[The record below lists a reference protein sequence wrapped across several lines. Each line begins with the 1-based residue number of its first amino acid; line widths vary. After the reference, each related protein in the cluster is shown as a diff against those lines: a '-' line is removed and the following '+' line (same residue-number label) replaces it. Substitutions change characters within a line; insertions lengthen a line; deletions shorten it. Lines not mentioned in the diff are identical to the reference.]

1 MNLWKLSAGTACLIG
16 KKKFKAD
23 VLPTTAYIMLGE
35 RCKNNCQFCA
45 QSRDSEARVNLL
57 SRVTW
62 PVFPKEEAAAGIRD
76 TYEAGAIK
84 RACLQVVYSANSW
97 DTTVDALELLHAN
110 SAVPICIS
118 SHLETVKQA
127 RELVSRGAERV
138 CIALD
143 AATPELF
150 GKVKKGQ
157 WASKW
162 SLLLECALALPGLVT
177 THLIVG
183 LGESEAD
190 MVSRMAVCIDKGIR
204 IGLFAFTPIRGTPWA
219 HLNAPTIAHYR
230 RIQIAHHLLR
240 NGYKQDIIGYQDG
253 IISEYNVPK
262 VELLGILKDGQA
274 FQTSGCDDCNRPYYN
289 ERPGGLMYN
298 YPRRLTSLEVTKA
311 IKECEIIR
319 GENDELATN

>member
-1 MNLWKLSAGTACLIG
+1 MSLWKLSSGTACVIG
-16 KKKFKAD
+16 KKKIKAD
-23 VLPTTAYIMLGE
+23 ILPTTAYIMLGE
-35 RCKNNCQFCA
+35 KCQNNCQFCA
-45 QSRDSEARVNLL
+45 QSRDSEANVNLL

-62 PVFPKEEAAAGIRD
+62 PAFPREEATAGIRD
-76 TYEAGAIK
+76 TYGSGAIR

-97 DTTVDALELLHAN
+97 DATVNALELLHAN
-110 SAVPICIS
+110 SAVPICVS

-143 AATPELF
+143 AATPELYDQ
-150 GKVKKGQ
+150 VKNGQ

-162 SLLLECALALPGLVT
+162 NLLLECALALPGLVT

-183 LGESEAD
+183 LGESEED
-190 MVSRMAVCIDKGIR
+190 MVSRMASCIDKGIR
-204 IGLFAFTPIRGTPWA
+204 IGLFAFTPIRGTPWG

-240 NGYKQDIIGYQDG
+240 NGYKQDSIGYQGG

-274 FQTSGCDDCNRPYYN
+274 FRTSGCDDCNRPYYN

-298 YPRRLTSLEVTKA
+298 YSRRLTSLEVTKA
-311 IKECEIIR
+311 IEECEIIR
-319 GENDELATN
+319 GEYDELATN